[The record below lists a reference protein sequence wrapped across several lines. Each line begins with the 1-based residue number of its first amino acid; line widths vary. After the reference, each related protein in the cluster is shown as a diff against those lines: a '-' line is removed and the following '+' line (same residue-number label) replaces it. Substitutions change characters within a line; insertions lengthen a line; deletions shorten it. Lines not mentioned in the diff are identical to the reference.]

1 VNLMESFRIA
11 LRALKANKFRAT
23 LTMLGVI
30 IGVASVILLTSIGSG
45 VKKDMVDQI
54 EGMGS
59 NLLYVFPSD
68 QGGTGQPSAKKF
80 GMGDRDYLE
89 QRLPTA
95 EVVAGIVQ
103 APAVAKAGSHSLRTM
118 VGGANDP
125 EHKAF
130 KMDLEKGRASRKN
143 ELDSAAR
150 VAVIGATVARELF
163 PNEDPVGKTFTV
175 NGQRITVIGLLK
187 KQGGGLTGDKDNVV
201 HLPLSSA
208 MRVLGTNDLAMM
220 AVKVKDAK
228 DLDRT
233 SMMIKHALRPRFGTD
248 LSVYSQKETVGVLDK
263 LLGTLTVM
271 LAGIAGISL
280 VVGGIGIMNIM
291 LVSVSERTREI
302 GIRKAVGAKTYDVLA
317 QFVIEAV
324 VLSVIGGVIGILLGA
339 GGAAA
344 LKPFLPTTVE
354 AWSTITAFLFAAGI
368 GVFFGVYPA
377 AKAARLD
384 PILALRHE

>member
-1 VNLMESFRIA
+1 VNLAESFRVA
-11 LRALKANKFRAT
+11 LRALRANKFRAA

-30 IGVASVILLTSIGSG
+30 IGVSSVILLTSIGSG
-45 VKKDMVDQI
+45 VKKDMVNQI

-68 QGGTGQPSAKKF
+68 QGGQGQPSSKKF
-80 GMGDRDYLE
+80 VSSDLAYLE
-89 QRLPTA
+89 QKLPNA
-95 EVVAGIVQ
+95 EVVTGIIQV
-103 APAVAKAGSHSLRTM
+103 PGVAKAGNNSIRTT
-118 VGGANDP
+118 VVGANDP
-125 EHKAF
+125 DHKAF
-130 KMDLEKGRASRKN
+130 KVDLDEGRSYRKG
-143 ELDSAAR
+143 ELDSGAR
-150 VAVIGATVARELF
+150 VAVVGHTVAKELF
-163 PNEDPVGKTFTV
+163 GGADPVGKTFTV
-175 NGQRITVIGLLK
+175 NGQRLTVIGLTK
-187 KQGGGLTGDKDNVV
+187 KQGGGLTGDKDNSVS
-201 HLPLSSA
+201 LPITSA
-208 MRVLGTNDLAMM
+208 MRVMGTNDLSMM
-220 AVKVKDAK
+220 AVKVADAK

-233 SMMIKHALRPRFGTD
+233 SMMIKHALRPRFGAD

-271 LAGIAGISL
+271 LGGIAGISL

-317 QFVIEAV
+317 QFVIEAC
-324 VLSVIGGVIGILLGA
+324 VLSVLGGVIGIALGA

-344 LKPFLPTTVE
+344 LNAVIPTSVE
-354 AWSTITAFLFAAGI
+354 AWSTLTAFFFAAGI

-377 AKAARLD
+377 AKAAKLD